1 MDINASRRHLS
12 LGIFALCCIQVV
24 GCTEVAY
31 ARIRISPATGN
42 EILHSEIDT
51 WLVTRKWQRTE
62 QGYVLAGETG
72 RYLDLSEISPKKYVL
87 ACEVVGANNFRQS
100 KLQIYRELVQALV
113 EKFGA
118 AVDYDKVSNKGQ
130 ALF

>member
-1 MDINASRRHLS
+1 MDISTSRRHLL

-51 WLVTRKWQRTE
+51 WLAARKWRKTE
-62 QGYVLAGETG
+62 QGYVLDGETG
-72 RYLDLSEISPKKYVL
+72 LYLDLSEIAPKKHVL
-87 ACEVVGANNFRQS
+87 VFEVVGTNNFRQS

-118 AVDYDKVSNKGQ
+118 AIDYDKVSNKGQ